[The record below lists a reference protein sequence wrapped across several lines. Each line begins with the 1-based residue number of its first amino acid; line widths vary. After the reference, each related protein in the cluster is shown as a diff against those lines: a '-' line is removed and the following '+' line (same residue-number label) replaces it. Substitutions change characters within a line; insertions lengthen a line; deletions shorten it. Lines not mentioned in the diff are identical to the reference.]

1 MARRVCCAL
10 FWYST
15 LFTIVGGRVSAT
27 TATSHQQHATHAP
40 SHSIAC
46 HRMPR
51 CSFVTMWGGGMRLA
65 AIILGHTVSI
75 RATFLIARGNVAP
88 QFRKP
93 KPVIKCSAMMAPLLL
108 TALRKD
114 VRFAICNATGLS
126 FMSRRIF
133 HIRVADAAE
142 EAVSSTSHG
151 DCGLGAFLVGSTRH
165 PPSVIRHPHRGWLAA
180 RDRRNWPRGETK
192 A

>member
-1 MARRVCCAL
+1 MLRLVLVFNLVYNRGRAGFNNDRHESSAARHPCA
-10 FWYST
+10 
-15 LFTIVGGRVSAT
+15 
-27 TATSHQQHATHAP
+27 
-40 SHSIAC
+40 IAC

-65 AIILGHTVSI
+65 AIILGHKVST

-88 QFRKP
+88 HFQKP
-93 KPVIKCSAMMAPLLL
+93 KPVIKCSAMMALLLL

-114 VRFAICNATGLS
+114 VRFAICNATRLP

-180 RDRRNWPRGETK
+180 RNRRNRPRGETK